1 MQPDKHQPD
10 ENQLDENQAEARPSG
25 KGTGKKMCPTCA
37 KQYGNCDHVS
47 VSSFPLSNFP
57 SSQAP
62 ESVGVDASHSADG
75 GGSDARGTD
84 VLTLHTSGGD
94 GRGGAVAYGTDFG
107 QDDYDSE
114 DDPLPMDDDE
124 QPVVP
129 NSLAALPGVS
139 AGGAGSDGGPGGAN
153 SVGGAGSAVE
163 GERSGEGLVG
173 LPLNPSVSEP
183 GSMALTSSRG
193 PKASPAHERVL
204 LSTRKFKRGPK
215 PKGGTVKDL
224 IDLAEIK
231 AKFHLP
237 RHMAA
242 HELGIS
248 DTCLKKCVSSC

>member
-1 MQPDKHQPD
+1 M
-10 ENQLDENQAEARPSG
+10 
-25 KGTGKKMCPTCA
+25 
-37 KQYGNCDHVS
+37 V
-47 VSSFPLSNFP
+47 
-57 SSQAP
+57 
-62 ESVGVDASHSADG
+62 
-75 GGSDARGTD
+75 
-84 VLTLHTSGGD
+84 
-94 GRGGAVAYGTDFG
+94 
-107 QDDYDSE
+107 
-114 DDPLPMDDDE
+114 
-124 QPVVP
+124 
-129 NSLAALPGVS
+129 
-139 AGGAGSDGGPGGAN
+139 
-153 SVGGAGSAVE
+153 
-163 GERSGEGLVG
+163 

-248 DTCLKKCVSSC
+248 DTCMKRCAPHPPLHALILPVSSLFPILIPLALSDTAFACHHLPPLTLLCVYRLMRHHGIKPWPTTRQRSFWVAAATVKEGSLSKMT